1 MDLIDIFQYKLWKLS
16 RCGQFYYWLFQ
27 EMIGRHIRQ
36 FAINFVNYLER
47 NYLNSKRMKY
57 VGENALSYK
66 IIPLPSADTG
76 IL

>member
-1 MDLIDIFQYKLWKLS
+1 MDLVDIFPYKLWKLF
-16 RCGQFYYWLFQ
+16 RYGQFYHWLFQ
-27 EMIGRHIRQ
+27 EKIGRPIRQ
-36 FAINFVNYLER
+36 FAINFVNYLKW

-57 VGENALSYK
+57 VGENVLSYK